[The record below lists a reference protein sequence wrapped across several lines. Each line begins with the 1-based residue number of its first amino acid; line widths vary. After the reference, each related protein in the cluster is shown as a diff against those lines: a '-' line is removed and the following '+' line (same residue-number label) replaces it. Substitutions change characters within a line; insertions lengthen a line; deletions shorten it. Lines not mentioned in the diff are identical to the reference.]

1 VLDGVGWQ
9 WFPGEL
15 SVNSSVVISIRLVL
29 YRPQTSPL
37 TNVAKEVVR
46 TSTALTLCLLVM
58 CWQKKTIKQLCI
70 ITMSRNSE
78 Q

>member
-15 SVNSSVVISIRLVL
+15 SVNSSVVVPIRLVL

-58 CWQKKTIKQLCI
+58 CWQKKPL
-70 ITMSRNSE
+70 NSCAL
-78 Q
+78 